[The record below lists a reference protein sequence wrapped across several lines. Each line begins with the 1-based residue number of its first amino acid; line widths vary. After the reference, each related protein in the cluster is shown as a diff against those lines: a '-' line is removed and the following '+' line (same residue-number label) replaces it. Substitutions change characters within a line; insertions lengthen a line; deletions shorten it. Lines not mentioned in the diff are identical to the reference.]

1 MVALRSVLLAIA
13 VVSLC
18 AGPLRSEAQELSSY
32 TAVPQTLAEATCFR
46 GSGSGLCSFGMKKF
60 FNSYTSYQ
68 FPNPFPP
75 FQDPLSRL
83 EFPLDQWFGG
93 IRSEYSGSW
102 WTLMGEAW
110 TNVSRQSTQKMQDS
124 DWDDDGNPSQK
135 TIFSESSC
143 RLNRAWIVDLGAC
156 IGNPVARFFN
166 LRPILG
172 YRYEYFFFTTYDGYQ
187 TELGGPTVDLP
198 GDGIEFRQTFSHFY
212 FGGKLFRDMILPV
225 PRMGLSTLRLQ
236 LQLDYAVIQGKN
248 EDFHLLRIGN
258 RVTEQ
263 NTSGH
268 CWHLL
273 AAMSLYGRESFANA
287 RIELDLKRSITHGG
301 HQLTN
306 SFFALN
312 FSFDGS
318 RVWSDQL
325 SLSAVVEIPL

>member
-1 MVALRSVLLAIA
+1 MVVLRSLLFAVV

-18 AGPLRSEAQELSSY
+18 AGPVRSEAQGLSGY
-32 TAVPQTLAEATCFR
+32 LGIPQTVLDTSCRTGTEC
-46 GSGSGLCSFGMKKF
+46 GLLSPGLKKF

-75 FQDPLSRL
+75 YQDPLSRL
-83 EFPLDQWFGG
+83 EFPVDQWFAG
-93 IRSEYSGSW
+93 IKGQYSGGW
-102 WTLMGEAW
+102 WSLMGEAW
-110 TNVSRQSTQKMQDS
+110 TNVSRLSTQKMQDS
-124 DWDDDGNPSQK
+124 DWDDDANPSQK
-135 TIFSESSC
+135 TIFSESAC
-143 RLNRAWIVDLGAC
+143 RLNRGWLVDLGASL
-156 IGNPVARFFN
+156 GNPVRRFFN

-187 TELGGPTVDLP
+187 TELGGQSVDLP
-198 GDGIEFRQTFSHFY
+198 GDGIEFRQTFYHFY
-212 FGGKLFRDMILPV
+212 FGGSLHRDLNLPIPQV
-225 PRMGLSTLRLQ
+225 GSTTLRCY
-236 LQLDYAVIQGKN
+236 LQLDYALIRGNN
-248 EDFHLLRIGN
+248 EDLHLLRLGN

-273 AAMSLYGRESFANA
+273 AALSLANQQA
-287 RIELDLKRSITHGG
+287 FSTRIELDLKRSITHGG

-325 SLSAVVEIPL
+325 SLTAVVEIPL